1 MGSETILV
9 VEDDEAVRKMTRTF
23 LTINGYEV
31 LEARNAR
38 EAIQIVE
45 KYGDAIDLLLTDVVM
60 PGIKG
65 RELVAQISQICEDLP
80 VLYMSAYTEDAA
92 VNNGILDPGT
102 AFIEKPFGPDELA
115 AKVRDLLESS
125 ARHKPPAAS
134 TS

>member
-1 MGSETILV
+1 
-9 VEDDEAVRKMTRTF
+9 
-23 LTINGYEV
+23 
-31 LEARNAR
+31 
-38 EAIQIVE
+38 
-45 KYGDAIDLLLTDVVM
+45 
-60 PGIKG
+60 
-65 RELVAQISQICEDLP
+65 VAQIAKICEDLP

-134 TS
+134 AS